1 MQQDRLKY
9 LFELY
14 VRKQI
19 TPEEEAELIHLL
31 ADPAYQELSLK
42 LLDSFIE
49 SQEENQRIGA
59 DESDALLKAVFQADK
74 PDVIHPSP
82 PRIHFLRR
90 WGWAAASVILLVS
103 AGAYLWNSHKK
114 NTEPATIAAKNED
127 ITPGK
132 DGAILTLAD
141 GQQLLLDSLKNGLI
155 ASQSGSKLIL
165 KDGQLTYDFTGKAT
179 GEIVYNTMSTPK
191 GRQFHVTLP
200 DGTVVYLNAASSIT
214 YPTVFNGNERRVK
227 VSGELYF
234 EVAPKS
240 RQPFIVETDNQQ
252 VEVLGTS
259 FNINCYEDEKTV
271 QTTLLTGA
279 VKVTPLLSSKQ
290 GTTREGKTESKVLM
304 PGQTA
309 ILNKP
314 NDHAG
319 YALTITDTQNPNKIT
334 AWKNGL
340 FNFDDADLYS
350 VMRQL
355 ERWYNIEVRYAG
367 KPDNIIFKGK
377 IHRNT
382 NLSNVLKLLEMMGI
396 NFELKDNTLYVR

>member
-1 MQQDRLKY
+1 MHKDRLKY

-19 TPEEEAELIHLL
+19 TQEEESELIDLL
-31 ADPAYQELSLK
+31 ADPSYQELSMK

-74 PDVIHPSP
+74 PDVVQPP
-82 PRIHFLRR
+82 TPRIHFLRR
-90 WGWAAASVILLVS
+90 WGWAAASIILLLGI
-103 AGAYLWNSHKK
+103 GAYLRNSNKK
-114 NTEPATIAAKNED
+114 NTEPTTIAVKNVD
-127 ITPGK
+127 MAPGK

-141 GQQLLLDSLKNGLI
+141 GQQLLLDSLENGLI

-165 KDGQLTYDFTGKAT
+165 KDGQLTYDFAGKAT

-227 VSGELYF
+227 ISGELYF
-234 EVAPKS
+234 DVAPKS
-240 RQPFIVETDNQQ
+240 KQPFIVETDNQQ

-259 FNINCYEDEKTV
+259 FNINCYADEKTV
-271 QTTLLTGA
+271 QTTLLTGT
-279 VKVTPLLSSKQ
+279 VKVTPLLSSKK
-290 GTTREGKTESKVLM
+290 GTTREGKDGSKVLI

-314 NDHAG
+314 NEQAG
-319 YALTITDTQNPNKIT
+319 YSLTITDTQDPGKIT

-355 ERWYNIEVRYAG
+355 ERWYNIEVRYVG